1 MAVSFVSASS
11 AEADNGYSVTP
22 ALPSSWAVGDLL
34 VAVCYAATSTIL
46 STPPSGWT
54 LFASH
59 TGTFPCAGAI
69 FYKTA
74 AAGETAPTFTL
85 ASSPSYQNLGVALFS
100 FRGAR
105 STLPLATASW
115 TDYQTSSST
124 FTAGSQSAN
133 AGDALALVYVNDY
146 GVFPSTAPAGVSPA
160 TQSARNVCVAG
171 YVGSPGSGP
180 TGAKSVT
187 YPSSVQGLALSLR
200 VLTPNVAPNAPA
212 WLTPNNTAVPY
223 DQDNVL
229 AWRFS
234 DDDPGDSQSAYNI
247 KRWTLNGSGARVGSP
262 VTVYKPIPQQQYTLP
277 ANTLTLGT
285 KYEFQVDTLDSQGAE
300 GPYSTSLFLTAAA
313 SPDGPILTD
322 PINGQTISTD
332 SYTGVV
338 SVPNADATEWTL
350 CSDNNGVID
359 TSTIIQGPIV
369 VSTGDIR
376 SHTFTG
382 LANNTPVWWSVRDR
396 YQGLWSQPAQSRT
409 PVSFTPPPVPVV
421 TTMEDSAHGVMVV
434 GIANPLPAGEQ
445 PGVAYN
451 NVWIDDA
458 DGKGLIRKAVDLPT
472 NTPWTYWLPPSG
484 FDGATVGVIQV
495 EAVGTNGTSSW
506 SSPPTPAPVYEDLDG
521 GTATTAGTDFLD
533 GGSI

>member
-1 MAVSFVSASS
+1 M
-11 AEADNGYSVTP
+11 TTT
-22 ALPSSWAVGDLL
+22 VGT
-34 VAVCYAATSTIL
+34 ATSAVAGGTASL
-46 STPPSGWT
+46 TVPP
-54 LFASH
+54 A
-59 TGTFPCAGAI
+59 
-69 FYKTA
+69 A
-74 AAGETAPTFTL
+74 AAGDFGIVCLTGDAAPAVTTPGWSLLQSVGATAWYTKLL
-85 ASSPSYQNLGVALFS
+85 AATDPGSTVSTSAQHQFAAMAVIRGVNQASPVAASAVASGSGVSQLLAPSPSA
-100 FRGAR
+100 GAGG
-105 STLPLATASW
+105 AQVTASW
-115 TDYQTSSST
+115 WAASVNYNPSDFIAPPPGFPILYSP
-124 FTAGSQSAN
+124 AN
-133 AGDALALVYVNDY
+133 A
-146 GVFPSTAPAGVSPA
+146 
-160 TQSARNVCVAG
+160 
-171 YVGSPGSGP
+171 SPGSGYSTLLQAATITP
-180 TGAKSVT
+180 G
-187 YPSSVQGLALSLR
+187 SSGGGIASDQQSASGTWAALTV
-200 VLTPNVAPNAPA
+200 VLNANSAPNAPA

-234 DDDPGDSQSAYNI
+234 DDDPGDSQSAFNL
-247 KRWTLNGSGARVGSP
+247 KRWTLDGSGARVGAP
-262 VTVYKPIPQQQYTLP
+262 VTVYKASPQQQYTLP

-285 KYEFQVDTLDSQGAE
+285 KYEFKVDTLDSQGAE

-313 SPDGPILTD
+313 SPDGPALTD
-322 PINGQTISTD
+322 PTNGQTISTD

-350 CSDNNGVID
+350 YGDNNGVID

-409 PVSFTPPPVPVV
+409 PVTFTPPPVPVV

-506 SSPPTPAPVYEDLDG
+506 SVPPTPAPVYEDLDG